1 MTTWHAPPD
10 VLARYARTPEALDE
24 VTAASV
30 EQHLLAC
37 AECRSGVAQAAAPV
51 ASASW
56 AAIADVID
64 RPRASIVERL
74 LARFGLPDHLARVI
88 GATPGLR
95 VAWVT
100 TIAVL
105 GLGAAA
111 IARDTGSSAVFLA
124 IAPLLP
130 LGSVL
135 LTFLPAE
142 EPGGEAAAATP
153 LHGAGV
159 AIRRTVAALVPTF
172 LALGLASAAL
182 PRLTEAAAWL
192 LPGLALAA
200 GVLLLATYL
209 RPVLAATTLT
219 AGWVGLLTA
228 VRVVEGRH
236 LALVDTVV
244 FEPTGQLVALALAVL
259 AAGLVHLRRDHF
271 STVEVTW

>member
-1 MTTWHAPPD
+1 MSTWHASAET
-10 VLARYARTPEALDE
+10 LARYARAPEAMDE

-37 AECRSGVAQAAAPV
+37 AECRAGVAQAAAPA
-51 ASASW
+51 ASTSW

-64 RPRASIVERL
+64 RPRASVVERV
-74 LARFGLPDHLARVI
+74 LARLGLPDHLARVI

-95 VAWVT
+95 VAWMA
-100 TIAVL
+100 TIALL

-111 IARDTGSSAVFLA
+111 IARDTGSSALFLGL
-124 IAPLLP
+124 APLLP
-130 LGSVL
+130 IGSVL

-172 LALGLASAAL
+172 LALGLASVAL
-182 PRLTEAAAWL
+182 PHLSEAAAWL
-192 LPGLALAA
+192 LPGLALGV
-200 GVLLLATYL
+200 GVLLLATYV
-209 RPVLAATTLT
+209 RPVVAAAALSI
-219 AGWVGLLTA
+219 AWVGVLTA
-228 VRVVEGRH
+228 VRVADGRH
-236 LALVDTVV
+236 VPLADTVV
-244 FEPTGQLVALALAVL
+244 FEPAGQLAALAVALL
-259 AAGLVHLRRDHF
+259 AAGLVYVRRDHF